1 MCLQDTPGRWY
12 WLLPASPSLYPI
24 PLSARTAVLHRLD
37 PCHRPSDRSVKSE
50 RWAEGASSHAST
62 FGLLI
67 PQDPCMLQLSQ
78 ERILEDLE
86 MLHEVWIYPNKHMS
100 WGEDLKEERSLFGL
114 RL

>member
-1 MCLQDTPGRWY
+1 
-12 WLLPASPSLYPI
+12 
-24 PLSARTAVLHRLD
+24 
-37 PCHRPSDRSVKSE
+37 
-50 RWAEGASSHAST
+50 
-62 FGLLI
+62 
-67 PQDPCMLQLSQ
+67 MLQLSQ